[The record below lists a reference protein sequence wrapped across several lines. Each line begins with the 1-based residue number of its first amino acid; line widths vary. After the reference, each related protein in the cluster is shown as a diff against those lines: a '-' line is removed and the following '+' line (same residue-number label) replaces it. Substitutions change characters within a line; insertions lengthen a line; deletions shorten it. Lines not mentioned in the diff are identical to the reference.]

1 MPYSPSMVKPELVKR
16 TGEKTSGAAL
26 HTSQSAWVE
35 INLGNRMERGN
46 RKSETGHDHVHAA
59 VYAREA

>member
-35 INLGNRMERGN
+35 INLGNSMDRVN
-46 RKSETGHDHVHAA
+46 RKSET
-59 VYAREA
+59 